1 MKKMDP
7 EYYQTEFHMKS
18 TALL

>member
-7 EYYQTEFHMKS
+7 EYSQTEFHMKS